1 MDIEAWQVLLG
12 LTFVLL
18 VYVFG
23 VVILGAPA
31 SISGLLTLVVS
42 GGLGILGGRY
52 LAERYL

>member
-1 MDIEAWQVLLG
+1 MDIEAWQILLG

-23 VVILGAPA
+23 IVVLGAPA
-31 SISGLLTLVVS
+31 SISSLLTLVVS
-42 GGLGILGGRY
+42 GGIGILGGRY